1 MCIMRYRR
9 TRYQK
14 ADRLA
19 KVETGKP
26 GDTLSDVKAEALVNT
41 LSYIEAVV
49 MTKTG
54 GERLKDVETK
64 TQKHTG
70 RHGG

>member
-1 MCIMRYRR
+1 MHYE
-9 TRYQK
+9 TQGDTL

-26 GDTLSDVKAEALVNT
+26 GDTLSNLKAEALVNT
-41 LSYIEAVV
+41 LFYTEAAV